1 MTVTIS
7 VYMDSGYSVILIN
20 RAFLLEQMPNTR
32 IYIMASLILVRG
44 IGSNYYSI
52 NKYVLFKIYLPGKR
66 NNKDIRVKITREA
79 YLIDGLKA
87 KILLSID
94 VIRSEKIDII
104 TLRNKVYINL
114 YDTIVSID
122 LKSRSRD
129 ITIKLVVAEKKT
141 TLLSRN

>member
-7 VYMDSGYSVILIN
+7 VYIDSDYSVTLIN

-44 IGSNYYSI
+44 IGSNYHSI
-52 NKYVLFKIYLPGKR
+52 NKYVLLKIYLSGKR
-66 NNKDIRVKITREA
+66 NGKDVRVKITRET
-79 YLIDGLKA
+79 YLIDRLKA
-87 KILLSID
+87 KMLLSTD

-104 TLRNKVYINL
+104 TLRNEVYIDL
-114 YDTIVSID
+114 YDTIVPID

-129 ITIKLVVAEKKT
+129 ITIKSVVAEKKT
-141 TLLSRN
+141 TLLSRS